1 MMSKKAKHLKSI
13 VDEKEYCPFLL
24 YFIQLWL
31 PQEGI
36 SRPRSVVKGCNCH
49 LWVACWVRRL
59 VEFSDLEPIP
69 INAGQAN
76 LKSHLALDLSTISR
90 SKSFFLNLSFYLPTF
105 LSNCFFQ
112 VRWACI
118 CTSKDWNSPSFILLH
133 YPKILTKTKTSQFQC
148 NQRIPHKEF
157 LPKKSSQKNPPKNPL
172 KKFLPNKSSQ
182 KIPPKKFR
190 HKNSSKKILRKNS
203 LKISKK
209 NSKKIQKN
217 SKNSPTISKK
227 I

>member
-1 MMSKKAKHLKSI
+1 MFFGVFMDKTSTKFLHIVAPLKSWFTYKWEKKVNHAIRMYFMMSKKAKHLKSI

-76 LKSHLALDLSTISR
+76 LKSHLTLDIPRTATDMNRTLHSDLRKSETGFTPPRPSEISEKYVSTYCIFSYKALPQIIPG
-90 SKSFFLNLSFYLPTF
+90 NLIMP
-105 LSNCFFQ
+105 
-112 VRWACI
+112 A
-118 CTSKDWNSPSFILLH
+118 
-133 YPKILTKTKTSQFQC
+133 ILTILCSS
-148 NQRIPHKEF
+148 F
-157 LPKKSSQKNPPKNPL
+157 LIKLAFKGYVK
-172 KKFLPNKSSQ
+172 
-182 KIPPKKFR
+182 
-190 HKNSSKKILRKNS
+190 
-203 LKISKK
+203 
-209 NSKKIQKN
+209 
-217 SKNSPTISKK
+217 
-227 I
+227 